1 MSIGAYALHLAE
13 KELFIAYCLH
23 SMKDTS
29 AQSRRDRLK
38 VILKLLRENR
48 VESQDELL
56 DLLDGKGI
64 SVTQATLSRD
74 LKLLKASKVGAG
86 SEGYFYAVPSDDEL
100 RRREE
105 IYAQDFLR
113 GYVSIDW
120 NDQMVVIKT
129 FSGYSAPVAMAV
141 DNIGWEGVLGTVAG
155 QDNNVMIALR
165 KGYSGQE
172 FMDELKRR
180 IPGIE
185 ED

>member
-1 MSIGAYALHLAE
+1 LPKKGGAAILSPDM
-13 KELFIAYCLH
+13 KEA
-23 SMKDTS
+23 SVPN
-29 AQSRRDRLK
+29 RRERLK
-38 VILKLLRENR
+38 VILRLLRENR
-48 VESQDELL
+48 VESQDELVE
-56 DLLDGKGI
+56 LLDRRGI

-120 NDQMVVIKT
+120 NDQTVVIKT
-129 FSGYSAPVAMAV
+129 FSGYSAPVAMAI
-141 DNIGWEGVLGTVAG
+141 DNMGWEGVLGTVAG
-155 QDNNVMIALR
+155 QDNNVLVALR
-165 KGYSGQE
+165 KGYSGE
-172 FMDELKRR
+172 AFLSELKQR
-180 IPGIE
+180 IPGLD

>member
-1 MSIGAYALHLAE
+1 MGE
-13 KELFIAYCLH
+13 QN
-23 SMKDTS
+23 DTT
-29 AQSRRDRLK
+29 RRERLRI
-38 VILKLLRENR
+38 ILKLLREHR

-56 DLLDGKGI
+56 SLLEQKGVYI
-64 SVTQATLSRD
+64 TQATLSRD

-100 RRREE
+100 RKREE

-129 FSGYSAPVAMAV
+129 YSGHSAPVALAL
-141 DNIGWEGVLGTVAG
+141 DNMGLDGVLGTLAG
-155 QDNNVMIALR
+155 QDNNVFIALR
-165 KGYSGQE
+165 SGYTGDAL
-172 FMDELKRR
+172 MAELKSRL
-180 IPGIE
+180 PDLD

>member
-1 MSIGAYALHLAE
+1 
-13 KELFIAYCLH
+13 
-23 SMKDTS
+23 MKDS
-29 AQSRRDRLK
+29 GSQGRRERLK
-38 VILKLLRENR
+38 VILRLLRDNR

-56 DLLDGKGI
+56 ELLERKGI

-120 NDQMVVIKT
+120 NDQMVVVKT
-129 FSGYSAPVAMAV
+129 FSGYSAPVAMAI
-141 DNIGWEGVLGTVAG
+141 DNMGWEGVLGTVAG

-165 KGYSGQE
+165 KGFSGDA
-172 FMDELKRR
+172 FMEELKRR